1 MQRELRQAVKTYI
14 VAELGINAN
23 GSIDI
28 AKQLIDAAVYA
39 GADAVKFQKRTIEA
53 VYTPEELAAP
63 RQSPFGT
70 TNGDLKRRLEFSY
83 ADYCEIDEY
92 CRKEHGIDWS
102 ASCWD
107 TRSVQFIDGFNPP
120 WLKIPS
126 ALITN
131 WGLLD
136 AYVQTGKKLFLS
148 TGMSTAD
155 EVADAIEYI
164 RTRGGNVVPLA
175 CTSTY
180 PCPPAELNLLYIRTL
195 KYLYDHAGFSSHCV
209 SPWPVLGAVALGA
222 EVVEAH
228 LTLDRTMFGSDQAA
242 SLEPKAFA
250 KMVEEI
256 RTLETALG
264 DGAKKVYDSEIP
276 VKAKLRR

>member
-1 MQRELRQAVKTYI
+1 MSVYI
-14 VAELGINAN
+14 IAEIGINHN
-23 GSIDI
+23 GDLPL
-28 AKQLIDAAVYA
+28 AKSLIHAAHEA
-39 GADAVKFQKRTIEA
+39 GADAVKFQKRTVDV
-53 VYTPEELAAP
+53 VYTPEELAQP

-70 TNGDLKRRLEFSY
+70 TNGELKRRLEFDWQAY
-83 ADYCEIDEY
+83 KQIDNCCRDY
-92 CRKEHGIDWS
+92 GITWS

-107 TRSVQFIDGFNPP
+107 PFSVRFIDSFNPP

-131 WGLLD
+131 WTLLD
-136 AYVQTGKKLFLS
+136 AYVETKKLLYLS
-148 TGMSTAD
+148 TGMSTAE
-155 EVADAIEYI
+155 EVADAMEYI
-164 RTRGGNVVPLA
+164 RSRGGRVIPLA

-180 PCPPAELNLLYIRTL
+180 PCPPSELNLLYIRTL

-209 SPWPVLGAVALGA
+209 SPWPALGAVALGA
-222 EVVEAH
+222 EVIEAH

-256 RTLETALG
+256 RTLEVALG
-264 DGAKKVYDSEIP
+264 DGEKKVYDSERP

>member
-1 MQRELRQAVKTYI
+1 MSVYVI
-14 VAELGINAN
+14 AEIGINHN
-23 GSIDI
+23 GSLGL
-28 AKQLIDAAVYA
+28 AKQLIDKAKEA
-39 GADAVKFQKRTIEA
+39 GADACKFQKRTVEV
-53 VYTPEELAAP
+53 VYTREELSQP

-70 TNGDLKRRLEFSY
+70 TNADLKYGLELSAEAY
-83 ADYCEIDEY
+83 AELAEY
-92 CRKEHGIDWS
+92 CKQAGLDWS

-107 TRSVQFIDGFNPP
+107 IASVEFIAAFQPP

-131 WGLLD
+131 NKLLD
-136 AYVQTGKKLFLS
+136 AYAKTGIPLYLS
-148 TGMSTAD
+148 TGMSSQE
-155 EVADAIEYI
+155 EVDRAMG
-164 RTRGGNVVPLA
+164 RLLFHGCNVTPMA

-180 PCPPAELNLLYIRTL
+180 PCPPAELNLLYIRTVRAMYG
-195 KYLYDHAGFSSHCV
+195 KAGFSSHCV
-209 SPWPVLGAVALGA
+209 SPWPMLGAVALGA

-256 RTLETALG
+256 RTLEAALG
-264 DGAKKVYDSEIP
+264 NGEKIVYPSEEPIKK
-276 VKAKLRR
+276 KLRR